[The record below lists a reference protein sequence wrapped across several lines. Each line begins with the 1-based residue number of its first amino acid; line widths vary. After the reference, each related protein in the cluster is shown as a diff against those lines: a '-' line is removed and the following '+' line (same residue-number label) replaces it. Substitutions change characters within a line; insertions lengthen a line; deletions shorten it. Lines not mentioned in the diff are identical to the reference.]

1 MQGLANFIDDFL
13 GGLML
18 ISYAL
23 VVGSVLWSVVILR
36 VFAPDR
42 ASDGSILASVKVL
55 HFGAVSLAA
64 SVGTKLV
71 IKGMVLA
78 STLGELPMGAYAGTV
93 QFEAGLLRFLLAL
106 VFIRIANRLMRPA
119 GEVSAW
125 WGLIDWMEI
134 SPHWQESGNT
144 RTNWWIIVGLTVPL
158 VISGAWL
165 VHAVGRFEERGL
177 LMFTT
182 VIHQLAA
189 AVWFGCVAQLMMLWR
204 ASREDE
210 GAKALWPVAIT
221 RFAWMGVTSVVL
233 LICTGTFLAWNYIGT
248 WDGLFG
254 TGYGSLVLTKNGL
267 FLVALG
273 FAYLNNRAGKQ
284 WRENAKLSNLTNKV
298 PYYIEAETFILI
310 GILFIAATLSS
321 QPPSVDIPDRTATVA
336 EVVNMFMPNIP
347 RITSPSHEAL
357 LAGEAGRVA
366 VVNKIPS
373 VAAQEWSDYNHNIS
387 GIFLTVMGVLA
398 IASYIKNRH
407 LAWTKYWPIGFMGLS
422 IFLFFRSDAETW
434 PLGPIGFWASTFGN
448 GEVFQHRIATTVA
461 MVIGYMELKA
471 RLHPEQRKIQ
481 FILPILSAFGGILL
495 LTHAHAEFELK
506 SEFLI
511 QATHTTMGLLAVI
524 MASGRWLEL
533 RMETPEGFQ
542 EGRIAG
548 LVSMVAM
555 LLIGVLMMF
564 YREPLI

>member
-1 MQGLANFIDDFL
+1 MYMQGLANFIDDFL

-23 VVGSVLWSVVILR
+23 VVGSVLWSFVILR
-36 VFAPDR
+36 VTTAER
-42 ASDGSILASVKVL
+42 AGDGTILASVKVL
-55 HFGAVSLAA
+55 HLGASALAA

-78 STLGELPMGAYAGTV
+78 STLGELPMDAYAGTV
-93 QFEAGLLRFLLAL
+93 QFQAGVLRFLLAL
-106 VFIRIANRLMRPA
+106 GFVVFARKLLQEPTKA
-119 GEVSAW
+119 S
-125 WGLIDWMEI
+125 
-134 SPHWQESGNT
+134 SWQA
-144 RTNWWIIVGLTVPL
+144 VGALTVPL

-165 VHAVGRFEERGL
+165 VHAVGRFEDRGL

-189 AVWFGCVAQLMMLWR
+189 AVWFGCVAQLMMLWQAGR
-204 ASREDE
+204 KDD
-210 GAKALWPVAIT
+210 GAKALWPLAIT
-221 RFAWMGVTSVVL
+221 RFAWLGMSSVLL
-233 LICTGTFLAWNYIGT
+233 LICTGTFLAWNYIGS

-254 TGYGSLVLTKNGL
+254 TGYGSLVITKNWL

-284 WRENAKLSNLTNKV
+284 WRENGGLSNLSNKV
-298 PYYIEAETFILI
+298 PYYIEAETFVLI

-321 QPPSVDIPDRTATVA
+321 QPPSVDIPDRTAAVA
-336 EVVNMFMPNIP
+336 EVVEMFMPHVP
-347 RITSPSHEAL
+347 RITSPSHQEL

-373 VAAQEWSDYNHNIS
+373 VAAQEWSDYNHNIA
-387 GIFLTVMGVLA
+387 GLFLSIMGVLA

-407 LAWTKYWPIGFMGLS
+407 LEWTKYWPVGFMGLS

-434 PLGPIGFWASTFGN
+434 PLGPIGFWESTFGN

-461 MVIGYMELKA
+461 MVIGYMELQA
-471 RLHPEQRKIQ
+471 RLHPERRKIQ

-533 RMETPEGFQ
+533 RMVTADGYQ
-542 EGRIAG
+542 EGRVAG
-548 LVSMVAM
+548 IISMVAM
-555 LLIGVLMMF
+555 LLIGVLMVF

>member
-1 MQGLANFIDDFL
+1 MYMQGLANFIDDFL

-23 VVGSVLWSVVILR
+23 VVGSVLWSFVILR
-36 VFAPDR
+36 VYATDR

-55 HFGAVSLAA
+55 HLGASALAA

-78 STLGELPMGAYAGTV
+78 STLGELPMEAYAGTV
-93 QFEAGLLRFLLAL
+93 QFQAGVLRFLLAL
-106 VFIRIANRLMRPA
+106 GFVVFARKLLKEPTAK
-119 GEVSAW
+119 S
-125 WGLIDWMEI
+125 
-134 SPHWQESGNT
+134 SWQA
-144 RTNWWIIVGLTVPL
+144 VAALTVPL

-165 VHAVGRFEERGL
+165 VHAVGRFEDRGI

-189 AVWFGCVAQLMMLWR
+189 AVWFGCVAQLMMLWQAGR
-204 ASREDE
+204 KDE

-221 RFAWMGVTSVVL
+221 RFAWLGVTSVVL
-233 LICTGTFLAWNYIGT
+233 LIGTGTFLAWNYIGT

-254 TGYGSLVLTKNGL
+254 TGYGSLVITKNWL

-284 WRENAKLSNLTNKV
+284 WRENGGLSNLNNKV

-321 QPPSVDIPDRTATVA
+321 QPPSVDIPDRTAAVS
-336 EVVNMFMPNIP
+336 EVVEMFMPHVP
-347 RITSPSHEAL
+347 RITSPSHQEL

-373 VAAQEWSDYNHNIS
+373 VAAQEWSDYNHNIA
-387 GIFLTVMGVLA
+387 GLFLTIMGVLA
-398 IASYIKNRH
+398 IASYVKNRH
-407 LAWTKYWPIGFMGLS
+407 LEWTKYWPVGFMGLS

-434 PLGPIGFWASTFGN
+434 PLGPIGFWESTFGN

-461 MVIGYMELKA
+461 MVIGYMELQA
-471 RLHPEQRKIQ
+471 RLHAERRKIQ

-533 RMETPEGFQ
+533 RMVTAEGYQ
-542 EGRIAG
+542 EGRVAG
-548 LVSMVAM
+548 VVSMVAM
-555 LLIGVLMMF
+555 LLIGVLMVF

>member
-1 MQGLANFIDDFL
+1 MYMQGLANFIDDFL

-23 VVGSVLWSVVILR
+23 VVGSVLWSFVILR
-36 VFAPDR
+36 VYSEGR
-42 ASDGSILASVKVL
+42 ASDGSILASVRVL

-78 STLGELPMGAYAGTV
+78 STLGELPMEAYAGTV
-93 QFEAGLLRFLLAL
+93 QFQAGLLRFFLAL
-106 VFIRIANRLMRPA
+106 GFVAFARKLLQEPA
-119 GEVSAW
+119 AKS
-125 WGLIDWMEI
+125 
-134 SPHWQESGNT
+134 SWQA
-144 RTNWWIIVGLTVPL
+144 VAGLTVPL
-158 VISGAWL
+158 VVSGAWL
-165 VHAVGRFEERGL
+165 VHAVGRFEDRGL

-204 ASREDE
+204 AGREDA
-210 GAKALWPVAIT
+210 GAKALWPEAIA
-221 RFAWMGVTSVVL
+221 RFAWLGVTSVLL
-233 LICTGTFLAWNYIGT
+233 LIATGTFLAWIYIGS

-254 TGYGSLVLTKNGL
+254 TGYGSLVVTKNWL

-273 FAYLNNRAGKQ
+273 FAWLNNRAGKQ
-284 WRENAKLSNLTNKV
+284 WRENGALSNLTNKV

-321 QPPSVDIPDRTATVA
+321 QPPSVDIPDRTAAVS
-336 EVVNMFMPNIP
+336 EVVEMFMPHVP
-347 RITSPSHEAL
+347 RITSPSHQEL

-387 GIFLTVMGVLA
+387 GIFLTVMGLLA

-407 LAWTKYWPIGFMGLS
+407 LAWTKYWPVGFMGLS

-434 PLGPIGFWASTFGN
+434 PLGPIGFWESTFGN

-461 MVIGYMELKA
+461 MVIGYMELQA
-471 RLHPEQRKIQ
+471 RLHPERRKIQ

-511 QATHTTMGLLAVI
+511 QATHTTMGLLAMI

-533 RMETPEGFQ
+533 RMVTPDGYQ

-548 LVSMVAM
+548 VVSMVAM
-555 LLIGVLMMF
+555 MLIGVLMVF